1 MKVYKETIEVEGK
14 KLSGCL
20 IKLENANVVLLDEK
34 ENIRLGTL
42 AVGVPEFDGKHRISS
57 VLLGERNEMEAR
69 LLAER
74 VSATMGGISIVS
86 IHLEPL
92 SGLDSLASLMKLIT
106 QLIEKTQ
113 KERSKVNT
121 QMQGKDV

>member
-1 MKVYKETIEVEGK
+1 MKGK
-14 KLSGCL
+14 KFSGCL
-20 IKLENANVVLLDEK
+20 IKLDNATIVLLDEK

-42 AVGVPEFDGKHRISS
+42 AAGVPEFEGKHRISS

-86 IHLEPL
+86 IYFEPL
-92 SGLDSLASLMKLIT
+92 NGLDSLVPIMKLTT

-113 KERSKVNT
+113 KKSSQESEQIK
-121 QMQGKDV
+121 GE

>member
-1 MKVYKETIEVEGK
+1 MKVYEETIEAKGK

-20 IKLENANVVLLDEK
+20 IKLENANIVLLDEK

-42 AVGVPEFDGKHRISS
+42 AAGVPEFEGKNRISS

-86 IHLEPL
+86 IHFEPL

-106 QLIEKTQ
+106 KLIEKTQ
-113 KERSKVNT
+113 K
-121 QMQGKDV
+121 